1 MNKKVDVEQNIRPRK
16 VTTSQLTLMAVM
28 IAARIVLSFIPSLN
42 FGNVVEI
49 GLGFVGTAFS
59 GILFGPLFALLVS
72 TVTDLIT
79 FFISGRGFFFPGFTL
94 SAALGGWIYGWVLW
108 RKPISWKRVFVA
120 VLLVTLIINLGLN
133 SVWIRMMYGRAWAAF
148 MPMRIV
154 KNLIS
159 LPINT
164 IILTFLFKSP
174 TIEKL
179 IKKYQF

>member
-42 FGNVVEI
+42 FGNLVEI
-49 GLGFVGTAFS
+49 GLGFVGTALS
-59 GILFGPLFALLVS
+59 GILFGPFFALLVS

-79 FFISGRGFFFPGFTL
+79 FFISGSGFFFPGFTL

-120 VLLVTLIINLGLN
+120 VLLVTLIINLGMN